1 MLYLSPFRP
10 RLVSPCS
17 LEVSVPPY
25 CSAVETGRLLIDV
38 AASAPAAQRSL
49 TSSLGTYSLPSH
61 ISRHWMV
68 YTVSG
73 VSLASVCVAL
83 VRSESE
89 LGSLLRR
96 SVRCQLRRT
105 CPHG

>member
-1 MLYLSPFRP
+1 MSLCSP
-10 RLVSPCS
+10 
-17 LEVSVPPY
+17 EVSVPPSL
-25 CSAVETGRLLIDV
+25 SAVETGKQLIDV

-49 TSSLGTYSLPSH
+49 ATSLATYSLPSH

-73 VSLASVCVAL
+73 ASFASVCVAL
-83 VRSESE
+83 VRSESQ

-96 SVRCQLRRT
+96 SVRGQFSQPR
-105 CPHG
+105 PHG